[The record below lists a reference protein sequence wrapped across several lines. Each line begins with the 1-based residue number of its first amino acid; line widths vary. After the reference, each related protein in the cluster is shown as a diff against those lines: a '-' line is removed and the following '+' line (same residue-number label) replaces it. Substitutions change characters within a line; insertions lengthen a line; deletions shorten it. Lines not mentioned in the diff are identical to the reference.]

1 MPRARS
7 RSPAEGARV
16 YSPEMVPIARGR
28 RVVLRAPRPGDE
40 AEFLALVRRSRR
52 LHHPWVRPPDT
63 PAKFRAWLARA
74 GGDAFRPYLV
84 CARRGG
90 ALLGVINLSQIFHGN
105 FRSAYSGYYGD
116 AAAAGRGYVAE
127 GMRLLIRHAFST
139 LKLHRLEANI
149 QPGNRASIR
158 LAKACGFRLE
168 GYSPRYLKIA
178 GRWRDHERWAI
189 TAD

>member
-1 MPRARS
+1 MTTAIRPLGPVEAADYAARRQ
-7 RSPAEGARV
+7 RSLRDH
-16 YSPEMVPIARGR
+16 PE
-28 RVVLRAPRPGDE
+28 
-40 AEFLALVRRSRR
+40 
-52 LHHPWVRPPDT
+52 
-63 PAKFRAWLARA
+63 
-74 GGDAFRPYLV
+74 AFLV
-84 CARRGG
+84 CARKGG
-90 ALLGVINLSQIFHGN
+90 AIVGVINLSQIFHGN